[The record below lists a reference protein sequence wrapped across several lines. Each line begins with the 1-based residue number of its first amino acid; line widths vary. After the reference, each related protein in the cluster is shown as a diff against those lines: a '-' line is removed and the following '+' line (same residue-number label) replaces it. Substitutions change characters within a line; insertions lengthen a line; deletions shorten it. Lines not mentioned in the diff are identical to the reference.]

1 MNQIAEYLKRK
12 STNIIAVDWGRLAT
26 LPCYPTAAVNTRQ
39 AGECIASFL
48 MKLTQSNRSFR
59 ANKLHIIGF
68 SLGAH
73 VAAFTSNAL
82 EKLTGEKVDRITG
95 LDPALPFFATSRK
108 HKKLDSS
115 DADFV
120 DVIHTNSGIFG
131 KIETSG
137 HVDFYVNGG
146 SAQHMCN
153 NSESEWFFLLKD
165 FKFDFV
171 RKVKNV
177 VLIEM
182 CVLFSFS

>member
-1 MNQIAEYLKRK
+1 MPLGAFYMFCSVLEYLKRK

-82 EKLTGEKVDRITG
+82 EKLTGQKVDRITG

-108 HKKLDSS
+108 HKKLDAT

-120 DVIHTNSGIFG
+120 DVIHTNLGIFG
-131 KIETSG
+131 KIENSG
-137 HVDFYVNGG
+137 HIDFYVNGG
-146 SAQHMCN
+146 STQPMCN
-153 NSESEWFFLLKD
+153 SSESKYFF
-165 FKFDFV
+165 
-171 RKVKNV
+171 KNIF
-177 VLIEM
+177 LN
-182 CVLFSFS
+182 F